1 MSKLLFP
8 LLGLLLF
15 IGCKTRQKSAADYIL
30 HNAKI
35 YTVDAEFSMAEAMAV
50 KDGKIL
56 EVGSNKAILSKYSS
70 SESYNALGQTV
81 LPGLIDAHAHF
92 YGFGSMLQTA
102 DLTGLESW
110 DAVVEKLAEFAKS
123 HKEGW
128 LVGRGWDQ
136 NRWAEKEFPTKEKL
150 DRLFPDRPVY
160 LTRVDGH
167 AAIVNQKAL
176 DIAGYNLN
184 TKMSGGDLLKKDG
197 KLTGVLIDN
206 AKDQM
211 ATHLPTPTKAEVQQI
226 LRKAQEYSFKE
237 GLTTIVDAGLDYP
250 IVEEIEA
257 MHKSGAL
264 KIGLH
269 VMLSDSDTNFNW
281 LKSRG
286 IIKTDRLFVNGMK
299 FYADGALGSR
309 GACLLHP
316 YSDEASNTGFLLSDV
331 AHFKKMASLLNK
343 AGFQMN
349 THAIGDSANRVILE
363 VYANELKGKND
374 RRWRIEHA
382 QVISPEDF
390 STFAKYSIVPSVQPT
405 HATSDMP
412 WAETRLGAERLKHAY
427 ANKELLKQNGWI
439 VLGTDFPVEDIS
451 PMKTFYAAVVRKDA
465 KGWPGEGFQMQNA
478 LTRIE
483 TLKGMTLWAAKGSFQ
498 ENEKGSLEK
507 GKWAD
512 FIVLD
517 QDIMQIDAKKIL
529 QTKVL
534 KTYVK
539 GELVMDYE
547 SLKSSLKAV
556 N

>member
-1 MSKLLFP
+1 MPKLLLP
-8 LLGLLLF
+8 LLSLLF
-15 IGCKTRQKSAADYIL
+15 LLGCKTRQKNSADYIL

-35 YTVDAEFSMAEAMAV
+35 YTVDAEFSMGQAMAV

-56 EVGSNKAILSKYSS
+56 EVGTNQDILSKYKASQ
-70 SESYNALGQTV
+70 SYDALGKTV

-92 YGFGSMLQTA
+92 YGFGSMLQNA
-102 DLTGLESW
+102 DLAGLDSW
-110 DAVVEKLAEFAKS
+110 EAVLDVLQDFSKS
-123 HKEGW
+123 HSEGW

-136 NRWAEKEFPTKEKL
+136 NRWTKKEFPSKEKL
-150 DRLFPDRPVY
+150 DQMFPDRPVY

-176 DIAGYNLN
+176 DIAGYNLS

-211 ATHLPTPTKAEVQQI
+211 ATHMPKPTKAQVQQI
-226 LRKAQEYSFKE
+226 LRQAQEYSFKE
-237 GLTTIVDAGLDYP
+237 GLTTVVDAGLDFP
-250 IVEEIEA
+250 LVEEIEA
-257 MHKSGAL
+257 MQKSEDL
-264 KIGLH
+264 KINLH
-269 VMLSDSDTNFNW
+269 VMLSDSEANFQW

-331 AHFKKMASLLNK
+331 AHFKKMASLLFEE
-343 AGFQMN
+343 GFQMN

-412 WAETRLGAERLKHAY
+412 WAESRLGKERLSHAY
-427 ANKELLKQNGWI
+427 ANKQLLNQNGWL

-465 KGWPGEGFQMQNA
+465 KGFPSEGFQMQNA
-478 LTRIE
+478 LSRVE
-483 TLKGMTLWAAKGSFQ
+483 ALKGMTLWAAKGSFQ

-517 QDIMQIDAKKIL
+517 QDILKIEPSKIL
-529 QTKVL
+529 ETKVL

-547 SLKSSLKAV
+547 SLKSSLKAG

>member
-1 MSKLLFP
+1 MPKFLIALSALLVV
-8 LLGLLLF
+8 L
-15 IGCKTRQKSAADYIL
+15 GCKSVPMESADYIL

-35 YTVDAEFSMAEAMAV
+35 YTVNEGFDIKEAMAV
-50 KDGKIL
+50 RNGKIV
-56 EVGSNKAILSKYSS
+56 EVGTSKAILKRYKAAQT
-70 SESYNALGQTV
+70 YDALGKTV

-92 YGFGSMLQTA
+92 YGFGSMLQNA
-102 DLTGLESW
+102 DLSGLESW
-110 DAVVEKLAEFAKS
+110 QASLEVLKEFS
-123 HKEGW
+123 VTHPQGW

-136 NRWAEKEFPTKEKL
+136 NRWPNKEFPTKKEL
-150 DRLFPDRPVY
+150 DLLFPERPVY

-176 DIAGYNLN
+176 ELAGYTTE
-184 TKMSGGDLLKKDG
+184 TKISGGELLQDRLG
-197 KLTGVLIDN
+197 LTGVLIDN

-211 ATHLPTPTKAEVQQI
+211 ALLLPPESESSVKQI
-226 LRKAQEYSFKE
+226 LKQAQQYSFKE
-237 GLTTIVDAGLDYP
+237 GLTTVVDAGLDYP
-250 IVEEIEA
+250 TVEIIEA
-257 MHKSGAL
+257 MQKTDDL
-264 KIGLH
+264 KINLH
-269 VMLSDSDTNFNW
+269 VMLSDSEANFQW

-286 IIKTDRLFVNGMK
+286 VIKTDRLFVNGMK

-316 YSDEASNTGFLLSDV
+316 YSDQPTNRGFLLSDIS
-331 AHFKKMASLLNK
+331 HFKKMAALLNK
-343 AGFQMN
+343 EGFQMN

-382 QVISPEDF
+382 QVVSPFDF
-390 STFAKYSIVPSVQPT
+390 GTFGKYSIVPSVQPT

-412 WAETRLGAERLKHAY
+412 WAESRLGAERLAHAY
-427 ANKELLKQNGWI
+427 ANKELLDQNGWL
-439 VLGTDFPVEDIS
+439 VLGTDFPVEAIS

-465 KGWPGEGFQMQNA
+465 LGWPSSGFQMQNA
-478 LTRIE
+478 LSRE
-483 TLKGMTLWAAKGSFQ
+483 QALRGMTIWAAKGSFQ
-498 ENEKGSLEK
+498 ENEKGSLEA

-517 QDIMQIDAKKIL
+517 QNLMEVEPRAIL
-529 QTKVL
+529 DTKVL

-547 SLKSSLKAV
+547 TLKSSLKASK
-556 N
+556 